1 MNTVEWLWLDLE
13 FHRNFSWFMLS
24 NVGIFCCISKFS
36 MKKKS
41 CFMANFTFKYYNSK
55 KVVKLQGVTE
65 LYQSFS
71 QETNK
76 KQGH

>member
-1 MNTVEWLWLDLE
+1 
-13 FHRNFSWFMLS
+13 MLS
-24 NVGIFCCISKFS
+24 NVGIFLLHQKVFNE
-36 MKKKS
+36 KKN
-41 CFMANFTFKYYNSK
+41 FMANFTFKYYNRK

>member
-1 MNTVEWLWLDLE
+1 MALTGSGVSLKFLLIHVKQRW
-13 FHRNFSWFMLS
+13 NFLLHQQVF
-24 NVGIFCCISKFS
+24 NE
-36 MKKKS
+36 KK

>member
-1 MNTVEWLWLDLE
+1 
-13 FHRNFSWFMLS
+13 
-24 NVGIFCCISKFS
+24 
-36 MKKKS
+36 MKKK

>member
-1 MNTVEWLWLDLE
+1 MGTGVSWKFLLIHVKQRW
-13 FHRNFSWFMLS
+13 NFLLHQQVF
-24 NVGIFCCISKFS
+24 NE
-36 MKKKS
+36 KKS